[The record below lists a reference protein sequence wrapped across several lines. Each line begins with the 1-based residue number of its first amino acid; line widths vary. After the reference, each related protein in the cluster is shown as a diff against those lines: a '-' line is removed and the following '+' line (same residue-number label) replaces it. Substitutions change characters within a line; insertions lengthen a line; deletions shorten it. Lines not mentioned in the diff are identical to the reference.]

1 MGKLFMLYRCI
12 LMGGEQSESVEE
24 VDAIDD
30 ADALLK
36 SEILL
41 TDRGYDSLELWLENR
56 MAGYRSH
63 ADRIANNPYELG
75 IFVACLVGIAAFLAL
90 TVAVIFGK
98 V

>member
-1 MGKLFMLYRCI
+1 MLYRCI
-12 LMGGEQSESVEE
+12 LTDGEQSESVAD
-24 VDAIDD
+24 VDAMDD

-41 TDRGYDSLELWLENR
+41 ADRDYDSLELWLENR
-56 MAGYRSH
+56 MVGYRSQV
-63 ADRIANNPYELG
+63 DRIANNPHELW
-75 IFVACLVGIAAFLAL
+75 ILVACLVGIAAFLAL

>member
-1 MGKLFMLYRCI
+1 MLYRCI
-12 LMGGEQSESVEE
+12 LMDGEQSETVAE

-41 TDRGYDSLELWLENR
+41 ADRGYDSLELWLENR
-56 MAGYRSH
+56 MVGYRSH
-63 ADRIANNPYELG
+63 ADRIANNPHELG
-75 IFVACLVGIAAFLAL
+75 IFVACLVGIVAFLVL